1 MSDYSKKERL
11 EEHTETHLDLLLK
24 IASLQEKGLQ
34 DETQNLE
41 LMKALTAKKMYEALQ
56 EDCSPER
63 FPGRAFEPR
72 HPSG

>member
-1 MSDYSKKERL
+1 MADYSKKEML

-41 LMKALTAKKMYEALQ
+41 LMKALTAKNPCKRSA
-56 EDCSPER
+56 PWTER
-63 FPGRAFEPR
+63 SRQPR
-72 HPSG
+72 HSSW